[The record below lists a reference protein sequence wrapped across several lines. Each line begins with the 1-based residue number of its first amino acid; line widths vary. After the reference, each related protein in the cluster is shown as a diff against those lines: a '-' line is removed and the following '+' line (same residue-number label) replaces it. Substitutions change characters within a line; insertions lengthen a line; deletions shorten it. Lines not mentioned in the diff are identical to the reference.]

1 MTTERVHYKS
11 TLWSCYLGY
20 ITQAVVNCLLPL
32 LFIIF
37 QTDYNPDAIEAFAQL
52 SKEHGFIREIP
63 EQDFL
68 YAKIEKGEEK

>member
-37 QTDYNPDAIEAFAQL
+37 QTDYGITFERLGRLIFLNFFIQL
-52 SKEHGFIREIP
+52 LWI
-63 EQDFL
+63 
-68 YAKIEKGEEK
+68 